1 MIERAGQLL
10 YGEHFRQVLARAL
23 EVDGRTLRRWIK
35 DDYLPADRLDVLYQL
50 LAERR
55 AAIAALQHELFR
67 QLYPE
72 ERTP

>member
-1 MIERAGQLL
+1 VIERAGQLL
-10 YGEHFRQVLARAL
+10 YGEHYRQVLARAL
-23 EVDGRTLRRWIK
+23 EVNERTLRRWIH
-35 DDYLPADRLDVLYQL
+35 DDYRLDVLYQL